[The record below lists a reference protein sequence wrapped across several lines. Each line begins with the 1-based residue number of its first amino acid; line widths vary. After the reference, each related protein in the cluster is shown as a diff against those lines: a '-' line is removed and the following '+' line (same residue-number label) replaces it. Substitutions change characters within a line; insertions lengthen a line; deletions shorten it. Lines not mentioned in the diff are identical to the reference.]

1 MFDLLKK
8 VIYIPLKDNPN
19 PNFVEIQDLINQ
31 YCKECNYTLKFIS
44 NKEIEIGGKNMFIVK
59 NLSQVVE
66 EIMQ

>member
-44 NKEIEIGGKNMFIVK
+44 DKEIEIDGKNMFIVK